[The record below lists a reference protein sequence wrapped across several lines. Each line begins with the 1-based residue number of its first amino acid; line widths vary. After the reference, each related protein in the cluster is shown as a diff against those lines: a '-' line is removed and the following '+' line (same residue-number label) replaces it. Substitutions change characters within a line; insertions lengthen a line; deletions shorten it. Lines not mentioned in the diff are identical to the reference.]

1 MRFELIAP
9 WPPKELSPNSRKH
22 WAAKSAKARAYRATC
37 FAIAHNARIQAGLGK
52 LSVDDKTRLTLTFCP
67 PDNRRRDDDNMIA
80 SFKSG
85 RDGIAEALGIDDN
98 QFVTT
103 FSVGDVVAVGSVMV
117 VIEQ

>member
-1 MRFELIAP
+1 MRFEVTVP
-9 WPPKELSPNSRKH
+9 WPPKELSPNARKH
-22 WAAKSAKARAYRATC
+22 WAAKGAKARTYRATC
-37 FAIAHNARIQAGLGK
+37 FAIAHNARIQARLGK
-52 LSVDDKTRLTLTFCP
+52 LSVGGKARLTLTFCP

-103 FSVGDVVAVGSVMV
+103 FSVGDVVAGGSVVV